1 MKKYDLSFPIFF
13 LTLFYLLIFA
23 SHAHSQTK
31 EVDSTTFYYNSIMG
45 ATSKES
51 IQKGVVFFENEL
63 EVNTKKEDPH
73 YRAQILDLISLGYF
87 NMGEFFKSEIS
98 AIESYKALDLASQT
112 TDREDIKIRLGNRLG
127 RLYRRLGDDD
137 NALKYYKNTL
147 PLLSIN
153 RDSLILSNNIAS
165 IHMDREDYKGAVDL
179 LAPFVIDSTSILD
192 KKYLATIFDNYGYS
206 LSHLRPHEGLSFMKR
221 AEGINK
227 TSGYMRG
234 LFSVKR
240 HLSQYYRK
248 NENFLKASEYAL
260 EANEIAN
267 SLGSTTYQKE
277 ALGLL
282 IEAGITTDALAY
294 KQLSDSL
301 QSVQE
306 QVANKYVAQ
315 KYDYSVFQN
324 EAQESE
330 LVAQK
335 EKTKNRFYQFLVIF
349 LLLVAVAVFII
360 SKVLGKKKRME
371 EMFKAEARFS
381 KKIHDEVSNDIYK
394 VMAHMQSSK
403 ELDPGLMDNLESI
416 YNRTRDISRET
427 SPIDAGK
434 NFQTTLSD
442 LLLGYQSDSL
452 NIVTRNSDDV
462 RWAQISNEKKNAI
475 YRVLQELITNTVK
488 HSRASL
494 VLIEFNQDHKKIAI
508 RYKDNGIGSELSNK
522 NGLQNVENRIK
533 ALKGAITFESEKNKG
548 FQANIQM

>member
-63 EVNTKKEDPH
+63 KSNTKKEDPH
-73 YRAQILDLISLGYF
+73 YRAQIFDLISLGYF

-112 TDREDIKIRLGNRLG
+112 TDREDINIRLGNRLG

-147 PLLSIN
+147 PFLSKN

-165 IHMDREDYKGAVDL
+165 IHMDREDYQIAVDL
-179 LAPFVIDSTSILD
+179 LAPFVIDSTSILE

-206 LSHLRPHEGLSFMKR
+206 LSHLRPLEGLSFMKR
-221 AEGINK
+221 AEDINK
-227 TSGYMRG
+227 TTGYMRG

-240 HLSQYYRK
+240 HLSQYYRN
-248 NENFLKASEYAL
+248 NENFLKASKYAQ

-349 LLLVAVAVFII
+349 LILLAVAVFVI
-360 SKVLGKKKRME
+360 SRLLNKKKRME
-371 EMFKAEARFS
+371 EMFKTEARFS

-403 ELDPGLMDNLESI
+403 ELDPDLMDNLESI

-427 SPIDAGK
+427 SPIDANK

-452 NIVTRNSDDV
+452 NIVTRNSDGV
-462 RWAQISNEKKNAI
+462 RWTQISNEKKNAI

-488 HSRASL
+488 HGRASL

-533 ALKGAITFESEKNKG
+533 AFKGTITFESEKNKG

>member
-1 MKKYDLSFPIFF
+1 MKKYNLSFPIFF
-13 LTLFYLLIFA
+13 LILFYLLIFA

-63 EVNTKKEDPH
+63 KTNTKKEDPH

-98 AIESYKALDLASQT
+98 AIESYKALDLTSQT

-147 PLLSIN
+147 PLLSKN

-165 IHMDREDYKGAVDL
+165 IHMDREDYQKAVDL
-179 LAPFVIDSTSILD
+179 LAPFVIDSTSILE
-192 KKYLATIFDNYGYS
+192 KKYLATILDNYGYS
-206 LSHLRPHEGLSFMKR
+206 LSHLHPLEGLSFMKR
-221 AEGINK
+221 AEDINK
-227 TSGYMRG
+227 TIGYIRG

-240 HLSQYYRK
+240 HLSQYYRN
-248 NENFLKASEYAL
+248 NENLLKASEYAL
-260 EANEIAN
+260 GASEIAN
-267 SLGSTTYQKE
+267 SLGSPTYKKE

-349 LLLVAVAVFII
+349 LILLAVAVFII
-360 SKVLGKKKRME
+360 SRLLNKKKRME
-371 EMFKAEARFS
+371 EMFKTEARFS

-394 VMAHMQSSK
+394 VMVHMQSSK

-427 SPIDAGK
+427 SPIDASK

-452 NIVTRNSDDV
+452 NIVTRNGDGV

-488 HSRASL
+488 HGRASL
-494 VLIEFNQDHKKIAI
+494 VLIEFNRDHKKIAI

-533 ALKGAITFESEKNKG
+533 AFKGTVTFESEKNKG

>member
-13 LTLFYLLIFA
+13 LTLFYLLIFT

-45 ATSKES
+45 ATCKEA

-63 EVNTKKEDPH
+63 KTNIKKEDPH

-87 NMGEFFKSEIS
+87 NMDEFFKSEIS
-98 AIESYKALDLASQT
+98 AIDSYKSLDLASQT
-112 TDREDIKIRLGNRLG
+112 IGREDIKIRLGNRLG

-147 PLLSIN
+147 PLLSKK

-165 IHMDREDYKGAVDL
+165 IHMDRDDYQKAVDL
-179 LAPFVIDSTSILD
+179 LAPFVIDSTSILE
-192 KKYLATIFDNYGYS
+192 KKYLATILDNYGYS
-206 LSHLRPHEGLSFMKR
+206 LSHLRSYEGLSFMKR
-221 AEGINK
+221 AEDINK
-227 TSGYMRG
+227 TIGYVRG

-240 HLSQYYRK
+240 HLSQYYGNNDK
-248 NENFLKASEYAL
+248 FLKASKYAQ
-260 EANEIAN
+260 EANVIAN
-267 SLGSTTYQKE
+267 SLGSLTYKKE
-277 ALGLL
+277 SLGLL

-349 LLLVAVAVFII
+349 LILLAVAVFII
-360 SKVLGKKKRME
+360 SRLLNKKKRME
-371 EMFKAEARFS
+371 EMFKTEARFS

-427 SPIDAGK
+427 SPIDASK

-452 NIVTRNSDDV
+452 NIVTRNSDSV

-488 HSRASL
+488 HGRASL

-533 ALKGAITFESEKNKG
+533 AFKGTVTFESEKNKG

>member
-63 EVNTKKEDPH
+63 KSNTKKEDPH
-73 YRAQILDLISLGYF
+73 YRAQIFDLISLGYF

-112 TDREDIKIRLGNRLG
+112 IDREDIKIRLGNRLG

-147 PLLSIN
+147 PLLSKN

-165 IHMDREDYKGAVDL
+165 IHMDREDYQKAVDL
-179 LAPFVIDSTSILD
+179 LAPFVIDSTSILE
-192 KKYLATIFDNYGYS
+192 KKYLATILDNYGYS
-206 LSHLRPHEGLSFMKR
+206 LSHLRSYEGLSFMKR
-221 AEGINK
+221 AEDINK
-227 TSGYMRG
+227 TIGNVRG

-240 HLSQYYRK
+240 HLSQYYRN
-248 NENFLKASEYAL
+248 NENLLKASEYAL
-260 EANEIAN
+260 GANEIAN
-267 SLGSTTYQKE
+267 SLGSPTYQKE
-277 ALGLL
+277 SLGLL

-349 LLLVAVAVFII
+349 LILLAVAVFII
-360 SKVLGKKKRME
+360 SRLLNKKKRME
-371 EMFKAEARFS
+371 EMFKTEARFS

-452 NIVTRNSDDV
+452 NIVTRNGDGV

-488 HSRASL
+488 HGRASL
-494 VLIEFNQDHKKIAI
+494 VLIEFNQDYKKIAI

-533 ALKGAITFESEKNKG
+533 AFKGTVTFESEKNKG

>member
-1 MKKYDLSFPIFF
+1 MKKYYLSFPIFF

-63 EVNTKKEDPH
+63 EANTKKEDPH

-98 AIESYKALDLASQT
+98 AIESYKALNLASQT
-112 TDREDIKIRLGNRLG
+112 ADREDIKIRLGNRLG

-165 IHMDREDYKGAVDL
+165 IHMDREDYQGAVDL

-248 NENFLKASEYAL
+248 NKNFLKASEYAL

-452 NIVTRNSDDV
+452 NIVTRNSDGV